1 MNTSQKTALKL
12 DEKKHTNLEILALF
26 GLVLVCSFM
35 VFNVTLNNIST
46 SVWYVFF
53 YIYSSLCLAWLFGT
67 MKIIAP
73 AYGVYISQLTWYA
86 RACDSYPDLFEK
98 GVAAKKETTEPM
110 VPSG

>member
-1 MNTSQKTALKL
+1 
-12 DEKKHTNLEILALF
+12 
-26 GLVLVCSFM
+26 
-35 VFNVTLNNIST
+35 
-46 SVWYVFF
+46 
-53 YIYSSLCLAWLFGT
+53 